1 MKHKKSRFN
10 SAWLAYLLV
19 APQVII
25 TIIFFV
31 LPALDAIKQSFYAG
45 DSFGLHQYFVGLA
58 NFRGIFRDPDYI
70 AALKAT
76 VIFSVC
82 TAISAL
88 AAALLLAILSDRV
101 IRGRGIYKTL
111 LIWPY
116 AVAPAVAGILWMFIF
131 NPGIGVLA
139 ILLNK
144 MGYNWNYTLNGGQAM
159 FLVVAAAAW
168 QQFSYNYIFFL
179 AGLKAI
185 PNSLLQ
191 AAAIDGAG
199 PFRRFWSIIFPLLSP
214 TTFFLLVI
222 NLIYAFFNTFGI
234 IQTTTEGGP
243 NNATNI
249 LVYKVF
255 NDGFVQLNL
264 GSSYAQSVILMIIV
278 IALTVVQFRY
288 VEHKVHY

>member
-45 DSFGLHQYFVGLA
+45 DSFGLHQHFVGLT
-58 NFRGIFRDPDYI
+58 NFREVFSDPDYI
-70 AALKAT
+70 AAIKAT
-76 VIFSVC
+76 VTFSVW
-82 TAISAL
+82 TAVAAL
-88 AAALLLAILSDRV
+88 AAALLLAVLSDRV
-101 IRGRGIYKTL
+101 TRGRGIYKTL

-278 IALTVVQFRY
+278 IVLTVVQFRY
-288 VEHKVHY
+288 IEHKVHY

>member
-1 MKHKKSRFN
+1 MPLNNLFMPEILLACISILSGCKIFARF
-10 SAWLAYLLV
+10 LADPNYL
-19 APQVII
+19 A
-25 TIIFFV
+25 
-31 LPALDAIKQSFYAG
+31 AI
-45 DSFGLHQYFVGLA
+45 
-58 NFRGIFRDPDYI
+58 
-70 AALKAT
+70 KAT
-76 VIFSVC
+76 VIFSIW
-82 TAISAL
+82 TAVAAL
-88 AAALLLAILSDRV
+88 AAALLLAVLSDRV
-101 IRGRGIYKTL
+101 IRGHGIYKTL

-139 ILLNK
+139 TLLNK
-144 MGYNWNYTLNGGQAM
+144 LGYHWNYTLNGGQAM

-199 PFRRFWSIIFPLLSP
+199 PFRRFWSIVFPLLSP

-234 IQTTTEGGP
+234 IQTTTIGGP

-278 IALTVVQFRY
+278 IALTVIQFRY
-288 VEHKVHY
+288 IEHKVHY